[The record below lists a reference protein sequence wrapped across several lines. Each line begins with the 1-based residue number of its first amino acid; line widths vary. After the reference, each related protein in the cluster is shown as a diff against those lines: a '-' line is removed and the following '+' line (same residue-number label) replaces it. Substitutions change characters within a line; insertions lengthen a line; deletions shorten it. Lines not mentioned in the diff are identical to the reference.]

1 MWSFLAKGSFFIYP
15 LLVCSV
21 VSFALIIERFISLTK
36 TRRFLKR
43 FIPQFRETVEKR
55 SIQNAIDLCGKQSN
69 MQLTNIYKRGLVTY
83 RQQKYDKDLT
93 NLTRKEEIKQAL
105 QESASVELP
114 GLEKNLGTL
123 ATIAYITPL
132 LGFLGTVTGMIR
144 AFQRVQELSSAGQAV
159 GPGDLAGGIWEALIT
174 TAVGLIIAIPTYLAY
189 AYFKNY
195 LGKIIEEIER
205 NAIWLINHLP
215 QHKNVQV
222 VKEVR

>member
-21 VSFALIIERFISLTK
+21 VSFALIIERFISLTR
-36 TRRFLKR
+36 TRRFLSG
-43 FIPQFRETVEKR
+43 FIPRLKKTVENG
-55 SIQNAIDLCGKQSN
+55 SIKDAVDLCSKHSKVP
-69 MQLTNIYKRGLVTY
+69 LTNIYKRGLVTY
-83 RQQKYDKDLT
+83 RQQKYDKPST

-105 QESASVELP
+105 QESANVELP
-114 GLEKNLGTL
+114 VLEKNLGTL
-123 ATIAYITPL
+123 STIAYITPL

-144 AFQRVQELSSAGQAV
+144 AFQRVQELASTGQAV

-174 TAVGLIIAIPTYLAY
+174 TAVGLSIAIPTYLAY

-195 LGKIIEEIER
+195 SGKIIEEIER

-215 QHKNVQV
+215 QYKNAQV
-222 VKEVR
+222 VKKVR